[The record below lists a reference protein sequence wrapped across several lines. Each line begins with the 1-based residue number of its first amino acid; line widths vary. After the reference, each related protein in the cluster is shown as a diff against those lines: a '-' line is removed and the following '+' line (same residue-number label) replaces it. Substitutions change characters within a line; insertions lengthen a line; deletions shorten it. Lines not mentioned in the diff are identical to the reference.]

1 LYVDGNK
8 RPNLHSVY
16 LNTLDIHIAIADIA
30 IAIAEVAGAT
40 WLRQAP
46 QMALFLQQHLAL
58 YELVYSEVVSP
69 H

>member
-8 RPNLHSVY
+8 RPNLHPVY
-16 LNTLDIHIAIADIA
+16 LNILDIHHIGISDIGIAD
-30 IAIAEVAGAT
+30 VAGVT
-40 WLRQAP
+40 WMWQAP
-46 QMALFLQQHLAL
+46 QLALFLQQPLAL